1 MSGRE
6 SPKRGVNMS
15 VEILIEVFGEPASQ
29 GSHSVINGRIV
40 QVNSTKHKK
49 WRNAV
54 VFAALD
60 LISEDWKPID
70 TPVELSVVF
79 YLPRPKTV
87 RDREFPAV
95 MPDLDKLVRAVAD
108 SLTDAGI
115 YSDDSRIVRLTA
127 TKVYADHR
135 GPGALIRVNTLS

>member
-1 MSGRE
+1 MSSTE
-6 SPKRGVNMS
+6 L
-15 VEILIEVFGEPASQ
+15 LIEVFGDPASQ

-40 QVNSTKHKK
+40 QVNSTKHKR

-60 LISEDWKPID
+60 LLPEDWKPID
-70 TPVELSVVF
+70 APVELSVIF
-79 YLPRPKTV
+79 YLPRPKSAPG
-87 RDREFPAV
+87 REFPAV

-135 GPGALIRVNTLS
+135 GAGALIRVNTLDKP